1 MCNIRNLME
10 KRLYA
15 TLKKYWGYDS
25 FRPKQCEIIQAILA
39 GQDTLALMPTGGG
52 KSLTYQIPTLLS
64 EGLCIVVTPL
74 IALMK
79 DQVDT
84 LRHKGISA
92 VAIHAGM
99 SSRQITNALDNCAY
113 GDVKFLYIA
122 PERLASDTF
131 RMRLADMKVSLIAV
145 DEAHCISQWGYDFRP
160 SYLRIAEIR
169 KLHPDTP
176 ILALTASATNRVAQD
191 IMERLEF
198 EKPNIIRTSFARPN
212 LTYVVRHVEEKAE
225 HLLRIIN
232 SVEGQGIVYVR
243 TREATEQVAKL
254 LQEESLSATFY
265 HGGMPNEERSIRQD
279 EWISGKVRIMVATNA
294 FGMGIDKSDVRFV
307 VHYTMCDSLES
318 YYQEAGRAGRDGKR
332 SYAVL
337 LVTPEDSPAIR
348 RRFERS
354 FPKIE
359 FIKSVYEKV
368 CNQLQVAIGDG
379 KHCAHL
385 FNIHELCMNERLY
398 PLDVASALE
407 LLQQNGYLTYTDQ
420 VDTPS
425 RVRITTTP
433 EQLYKTRLPHNED
446 TVLQVIMR
454 QYPGVFTDM
463 KSIDETEI
471 ATISHLSLDE
481 VGEALKQLRR
491 MHVINYI
498 VSARSPMIY
507 FDEERLPTADIY
519 IAPETYTRRKEL
531 MHERFEQMLRYAE
544 QEDECRSLF
553 IGQYFG
559 DGHNEPCGV
568 CDICIARRK
577 SKGDKSLSVPAYRE
591 QILALLR
598 ERAMTPKQ
606 VGDTLSGND
615 EAITQELCALVREG
629 VLRTLDKSG
638 RLAIKE
644 K

>member
-1 MCNIRNLME
+1 MCNIRSLME

-64 EGLCIVVTPL
+64 DGLCIVVTPL

-99 SSRQITNALDNCAY
+99 SNRQITNALDNCAY
-113 GDVKFLYIA
+113 GDVRFLYIA

-131 RMRLADMKVSLIAV
+131 RMRLADMRVSLIAV

-212 LTYVVRHVEEKAE
+212 LTYVVRHVEDKAE

-265 HGGMPNEERSIRQD
+265 HGGMPNEE
-279 EWISGKVRIMVATNA
+279 
-294 FGMGIDKSDVRFV
+294 
-307 VHYTMCDSLES
+307 
-318 YYQEAGRAGRDGKR
+318 
-332 SYAVL
+332 
-337 LVTPEDSPAIR
+337 
-348 RRFERS
+348 
-354 FPKIE
+354 
-359 FIKSVYEKV
+359 
-368 CNQLQVAIGDG
+368 
-379 KHCAHL
+379 
-385 FNIHELCMNERLY
+385 
-398 PLDVASALE
+398 
-407 LLQQNGYLTYTDQ
+407 
-420 VDTPS
+420 
-425 RVRITTTP
+425 
-433 EQLYKTRLPHNED
+433 
-446 TVLQVIMR
+446 
-454 QYPGVFTDM
+454 
-463 KSIDETEI
+463 
-471 ATISHLSLDE
+471 
-481 VGEALKQLRR
+481 
-491 MHVINYI
+491 
-498 VSARSPMIY
+498 
-507 FDEERLPTADIY
+507 
-519 IAPETYTRRKEL
+519 
-531 MHERFEQMLRYAE
+531 
-544 QEDECRSLF
+544 
-553 IGQYFG
+553 
-559 DGHNEPCGV
+559 
-568 CDICIARRK
+568 
-577 SKGDKSLSVPAYRE
+577 
-591 QILALLR
+591 LA
-598 ERAMTPKQ
+598 KY
-606 VGDTLSGND
+606 V
-615 EAITQELCALVREG
+615 
-629 VLRTLDKSG
+629 
-638 RLAIKE
+638 
-644 K
+644 